1 MTQHAPEVT
10 PDLFW
15 ETMVAFQRS
24 AALKTAIDLEIFTKI
39 GEGNSTAAEIAS
51 AAGAAERGV
60 RILCDSLT
68 VMGFLTKSGN
78 SYALTDAS
86 AAFLDK
92 KSQMYIGSAVNF
104 ILSPQQRRG
113 FDDLTNAVKNGG
125 SSVTGDASMDPE
137 SEMWVE
143 FARSMAPLMFPTA
156 QAVAEHV
163 GFDIDCELKVLD
175 VAAGHGIYGIM
186 VGKRYPN
193 AQIYGADWNKV
204 LTVAKENAEK
214 FGVADRYH
222 TIGGDAFESDFGTG
236 YDVILVPNFLHHFD
250 VPTCEKFIRE
260 LDASLAEG
268 GKIMT
273 VEFVPND
280 DRVSPP
286 PSAMFSIVML
296 AATPGG
302 DAYTYPELKQMFEN
316 SGFANNEIIEL
327 HPMPQ
332 HLIIS
337 TR

>member
-24 AALKTAIDLEIFTKI
+24 AALKTAVDLEIFTKI
-39 GEGNSTAAEIAS
+39 AGGHKTAADIAS

-68 VMGFLTKSGN
+68 VIGFLTKSG
-78 SYALTDAS
+78 SEYSLTDAS

-92 KSQMYIGSAVNF
+92 NSQMYIGSAVNF

-113 FDDLTNAVKNGG
+113 FDDLTDAVKNGG
-125 SSVTGDASMDPE
+125 SSITGDASMDPE
-137 SEMWVE
+137 SEMWVQ

-156 QAVAEHV
+156 QAVAENI
-163 GFDIDCELKVLD
+163 GFDTDREIKVLD
-175 VAAGHGIYGIM
+175 IAAGHGIYGIM
-186 VGKRYPN
+186 VAKRYPN

-222 TIGGDAFESDFGTG
+222 TIPGDAFQSDFGTG
-236 YDVILVPNFLHHFD
+236 YDVVLVPNFLHHFD
-250 VPTCEKFIRE
+250 APTCEILLTKVNN
-260 LDASLAEG
+260 ALAEG
-268 GKIMT
+268 GKVMT
-273 VEFVPND
+273 VEFVPNE

-302 DAYTYPELKQMFEN
+302 DAYTFPELKQMFEHA
-316 SGFANNEIIEL
+316 GFTHNDIVEL

-332 HLIIS
+332 HLVIS

>member
-163 GFDIDCELKVLD
+163 GFDIDRELKVLD

-214 FGVADRYH
+214 FGVAGRYH

-250 VPTCEKFIRE
+250 VPTCERFIRK

-332 HLIIS
+332 HLIVS

>member
-163 GFDIDCELKVLD
+163 GFDIDRELKVLV

-193 AQIYGADWNKV
+193 AQIYGADWNNV

-214 FGVADRYH
+214 FGVAGRYH

-250 VPTCEKFIRE
+250 VPTCERFIRK

-332 HLIIS
+332 HLIVS